1 MTTDTHSSF
10 SYSIQFSSLGD
21 VAETLR
27 SKISA
32 LSIILA
38 GLGDSSWN
46 EDALAGIQH
55 FLYDLQDHAQLL
67 EEHIRKLQK
76 ETQQD

>member
-27 SKISA
+27 SKINA

-46 EDALAGIQH
+46 EDALAGIQY
-55 FLYDLQDHAQLL
+55 FLYDLQDHAKLL
-67 EEHIRKLQK
+67 EESLHQLQK
-76 ETQQD
+76 KTQQN